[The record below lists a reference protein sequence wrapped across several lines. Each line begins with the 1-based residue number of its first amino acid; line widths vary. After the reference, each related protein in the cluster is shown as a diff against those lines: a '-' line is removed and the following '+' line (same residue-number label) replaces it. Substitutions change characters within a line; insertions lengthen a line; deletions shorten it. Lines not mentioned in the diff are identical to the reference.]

1 MSKEE
6 KYKGVYL
13 SIKISAKTNKLLS
26 EAAKQSGRKK
36 LQEALI
42 RLEDHLDRIESISKV
57 GHVLER
63 GIISS
68 AYLPISKED

>member
-26 EAAKQSGRKK
+26 EAAKQSGRKNYRK
-36 LQEALI
+36 L
-42 RLEDHLDRIESISKV
+42 
-57 GHVLER
+57 
-63 GIISS
+63 
-68 AYLPISKED
+68 